1 MKESLF
7 GKLIMVI
14 DESVRVW
21 VRRIF
26 NEQSKLIPVSKDE
39 LRILVGTATD
49 SYANAADYS
58 CFKAVGRSC
67 PRRPFLPQSHRF
79 LIQAAY
85 SWSEPPAPATCHRFL
100 RELHRMV

>member
-39 LRILVGTATD
+39 
-49 SYANAADYS
+49 
-58 CFKAVGRSC
+58 
-67 PRRPFLPQSHRF
+67 P
-79 LIQAAY
+79 
-85 SWSEPPAPATCHRFL
+85 
-100 RELHRMV
+100 RMVAERIDLSYDLWLQFYISVSASLAVFSGHKGLVWLFSALSQIR